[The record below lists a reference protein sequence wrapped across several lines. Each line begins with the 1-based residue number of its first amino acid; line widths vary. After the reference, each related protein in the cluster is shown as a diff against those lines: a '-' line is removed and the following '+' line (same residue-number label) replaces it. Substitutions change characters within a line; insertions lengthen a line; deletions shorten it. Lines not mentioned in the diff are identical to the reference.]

1 MKKVM
6 RAENIKDFFLLLL
19 GGSLYAFALVV
30 FLMPKGIIVGGVS
43 GVATTLNILFE
54 LPVGMMILL
63 INLPLVIANAF
74 VSGARFMYR
83 TLIGVVLTSVL
94 TDIFAPLAPSESEA
108 LVCALLGGA
117 CLGAG
122 VGVMFY
128 LGVTTG
134 GTDLAA
140 CLVKRRFKHISTGRL
155 ILVIDAMIIF
165 VCAIALGNFDGI
177 LYSLV
182 ASITTAFSLDA
193 AESGLVR
200 SKMLIV
206 ITDRSEI
213 VCSALSQRVRRGITL
228 IDCKGWYSKEKKQMI
243 LCVVKRSELYYAKQ
257 EITQKDPEAF
267 VVVSDIGDVFGRGF
281 EGRGI

>member
-94 TDIFAPLAPSESEA
+94 TDVFAPLAPSESEA
-108 LVCALLGGA
+108 
-117 CLGAG
+117 
-122 VGVMFY
+122 
-128 LGVTTG
+128 
-134 GTDLAA
+134 
-140 CLVKRRFKHISTGRL
+140 
-155 ILVIDAMIIF
+155 
-165 VCAIALGNFDGI
+165 
-177 LYSLV
+177 
-182 ASITTAFSLDA
+182 
-193 AESGLVR
+193 
-200 SKMLIV
+200 
-206 ITDRSEI
+206 
-213 VCSALSQRVRRGITL
+213 
-228 IDCKGWYSKEKKQMI
+228 
-243 LCVVKRSELYYAKQ
+243 
-257 EITQKDPEAF
+257 
-267 VVVSDIGDVFGRGF
+267 
-281 EGRGI
+281 